1 MNNKKEKSPILVV
14 ATMMFLAM
22 FIVFPPLFR
31 TYFPKDDV
39 GSADVDVVRNV
50 LECEKV
56 SVSENMKVVSTVTYE
71 NDVAI
76 SNVMDF
82 SLYVPTEE
90 DIAAD
95 SGVVLDSTIQQEL
108 DYLKTIPSVDV
119 QTGENQIV
127 IKLTKQ
133 NVLDNPEQLELASY
147 FDKKDLLISKFESRG
162 YYCIQQ

>member
-14 ATMMFLAM
+14 ATMIFLAM

-39 GSADVDVVRNV
+39 GSADVDVVKSV

-56 SVSENMKVVSTVTYE
+56 SVSENMKVISTITYE
-71 NDVAI
+71 NDIAI

-95 SGVVLDSTIQQEL
+95 GGTILDSTIQQEL
-108 DYLKTIPSVDV
+108 EFLKNIPSVDI
-119 QTGENQIV
+119 QTSDNQTI

-133 NVLDNPEQLELASY
+133 NITNSPQYSELSGY
-147 FDKKDLLISKFESRG
+147 FDKQDLLISKFESRG